1 MKIETLVLSPYQS
14 NCYIV
19 ESNNEA
25 IVIDAAEPNS
35 ELLERLKQL
44 NVKYIVSTH
53 AHPDHINGNAFL
65 KENLNVPI
73 IIPERDYEMYKA
85 VSETELG
92 ENDIFINE
100 GDLIQFG
107 GTSLELIYTPG
118 HSPGHSILME
128 RDERI
133 IFIGD
138 LIFAGSIGR
147 TDFPGCSPS
156 DMRESLT
163 RVINFEGDWTLYPG
177 HGPVTTLDR
186 ERETN
191 PFLADLQSI

>member
-65 KENLNVPI
+65 KENLQIPI
-73 IIPERDYEMYKA
+73 IIPELDYEMYKV